1 MSSDKT
7 APVVDT
13 AIATISIDLST
24 PFGTRYSSDSEDYE
38 PVTLGSELLDRLE
51 RRLFE
56 GFAAEANKMLQ
67 AALAERIKDAAE
79 QLVAEAIAKPVQ
91 QTNSWGEP
99 TGKETTLRDAIHAEV
114 QKWLTSSNSNSYDRN
129 NKQNL
134 AGLIEQAVHKVMA
147 NEMAEV
153 IKGEKTKLIGVVREQ
168 GAKVLAET
176 LRRAVAS

>member
-1 MSSDKT
+1 MSSEKT
-7 APVVDT
+7 VPVVDAT
-13 AIATISIDLST
+13 IATISIDLST
-24 PFGTRYSSDSEDYE
+24 PFGARYSSDSEEYE

-51 RRLFE
+51 RRLAD
-56 GFAAEANKMLQ
+56 GFAAQANKMLQ
-67 AALAERIKDAAE
+67 AALADRIKDTAE
-79 QLVAEAIAKPVQ
+79 QLVAEAITRPIR

-99 TGKETTLRDAIHAEV
+99 TGKETTMREAIHAEV

-153 IKGEKTKLIGVVREQ
+153 IKGEKAKLVTAVREQ
-168 GAKVLAET
+168 GAQVLADT
-176 LRRAVAS
+176 LRRVVNA